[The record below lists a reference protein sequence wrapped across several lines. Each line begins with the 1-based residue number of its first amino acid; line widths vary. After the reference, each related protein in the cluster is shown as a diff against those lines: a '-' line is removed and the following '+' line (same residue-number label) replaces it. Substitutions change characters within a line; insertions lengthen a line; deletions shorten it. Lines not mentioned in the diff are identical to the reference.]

1 MFYGQ
6 YNHNIDKKGRMFVP
20 AKFREELGEKFIL
33 CKGIEGKECLCV
45 YPLDEWNKLDEKI
58 KTLPTI
64 QAGKVIRFLYAGAT
78 ELECDAQ
85 GRMLVPQI
93 LRDFASLEG
102 DTAIIGMSTHL
113 EIWNGER
120 YEQET
125 KESTPESIAELLG
138 DLNF

>member
-33 CKGIEGKECLCV
+33 CKGIEGKPCLCV
-45 YPLDEWNKLDEKI
+45 YPLSEWQKLDEKI
-58 KTLPTI
+58 KSLPTI

-78 ELECDAQ
+78 EMECDAQ
-85 GRMLVPQI
+85 GRMLVPQN

-102 DTAIIGMSTHL
+102 DTAVLGMSTHL
-113 EIWNGER
+113 EVWNGEM
-120 YEQET
+120 YERENA
-125 KESTPESIAELLG
+125 EATPASIADILSG
-138 DLNF
+138 LNF